1 MFAPLYQRFL
11 KLWKNRA
18 TLAALSTLV
27 VVITICVIPALF
39 VTASFFQEGAALYQR
54 LQNGDIN
61 IGERIELIRQA
72 VPAIQSLM
80 DRFNLD
86 LATFKTQ
93 LSKAAITVSQFI
105 AQNAMQFGQNAAQW
119 FFSLGLMLYLAFF
132 MLKDGIGL
140 VDLLVRALPLGDER
154 EHLLF
159 SKFAEVTRATVKGN
173 LVVAVAQGSL
183 GGIIFW
189 ILGIPAPFL
198 WGVIMTLLSLVP
210 MVGPGWYGLRWRFIF
225 LQPAAGS
232 RAWCSRDSGSE

>member
-1 MFAPLYQRFL
+1 
-11 KLWKNRA
+11 
-18 TLAALSTLV
+18 
-27 VVITICVIPALF
+27 
-39 VTASFFQEGAALYQR
+39 
-54 LQNGDIN
+54 
-61 IGERIELIRQA
+61 
-72 VPAIQSLM
+72 M